1 MNKLIIRHT
10 FRNISDRGCDYYATT
25 FFIKLFDILKNKYPN
40 IDFQID
46 ECKKYESMGYG
57 GLCSCMHLSILNP
70 INNKYILVSLFD
82 NWKYHFN
89 KVLGWDPDNMVQFFY
104 AGSFDFLDFYAYKQL
119 VSYNK
124 DFVFPNNIYDIHKQ
138 FFYIPCYDCLYDK
151 LTNLFNTKNIKT
163 INNSLFFRGYLWD
176 SRKLMTENII
186 NKYNDII
193 IIDKNTESNNL
204 HYGEFV
210 EEIALYK
217 ASLSLPGGTSICHR
231 DIESFAVG
239 TPVFRSLLTTN
250 YPDPLLPN
258 HHYIAFYGLCDYSD
272 EHHAKFVSYKDFQD
286 NLLYWWNKLKN
297 NEEYLNYV
305 SKNAREWFVKHCTM
319 EQNIPY
325 VLSQLDIEKLNN
337 D

>member
-1 MNKLIIRHT
+1 
-10 FRNISDRGCDYYATT
+10 
-25 FFIKLFDILKNKYPN
+25 
-40 IDFQID
+40 
-46 ECKKYESMGYG
+46 
-57 GLCSCMHLSILNP
+57 
-70 INNKYILVSLFD
+70 
-82 NWKYHFN
+82 
-89 KVLGWDPDNMVQFFY
+89 MVQFFY

-124 DFVFPNNIYDIHKQ
+124 DFVFPDNIHDIYKQ

-151 LTNLFNTKNIKT
+151 LTNLFNTKKIKT

-176 SRKLMTENII
+176 SRKLMTKNII

-204 HYGEFV
+204 HYGEFI
-210 EEIALYK
+210 EEITSYK

-272 EHHAKFVSYKDFQD
+272 EHHPKFVSYKDFQD

-305 SKNAREWFVKHCTM
+305 SKNAREWFVSHCTM
-319 EQNIPY
+319 EQNIQY